1 MATAILQGRHT
12 AIVVAPEHHGFA
24 ADSARKKLVA
34 RNLTRPSNDVPSI
47 QDKCHGTLHYVDF
60 HILLWS
66 IVASQCARSGRG
78 GTASKFDKA
87 LDPDREPYLV
97 MVAKRLG
104 GKFETKHS

>member
-1 MATAILQGRHT
+1 
-12 AIVVAPEHHGFA
+12 
-24 ADSARKKLVA
+24 
-34 RNLTRPSNDVPSI
+34 
-47 QDKCHGTLHYVDF
+47 
-60 HILLWS
+60 LWS

-104 GKFETKHS
+104 GKFETKRS